1 MIQYPIL
8 PNQATIG
15 ITAPSSGVPE
25 PLHHLLH
32 EVQTS
37 MKQKGYS
44 TTFGDTAWTQTK
56 SKSAS
61 AIKRAKEFEEM
72 ILDESIDAIIPPWGG
87 ELLIEVLEHID
98 FSKIPPKW
106 ILGYSDTSAL
116 LLSITL
122 KTGIATAHGTNIV
135 DIRGKYSDPTTSKWD
150 DVLKTKQGETIK
162 QCSSDLYQKEWDFN
176 NPTDH
181 IFHLTERT
189 NWKVINGDSFH
200 VEGRLLGGCIDVIHH
215 LIGTPCGD
223 VAYFKQN
230 YLKENEP
237 IIWYLENC
245 DLATPDL
252 RRALTQMRYAG
263 WFDHC
268 SGILFGRSAANTPVD
283 GYVAEDVYEEI
294 SAECGVPVA
303 YDIDC
308 GHVPP
313 QITFING
320 AYAIVN
326 VKKGAGTI
334 TQTFRS

>member
-1 MIQYPIL
+1 MIQYPNL

-15 ITAPSSGVPE
+15 VSAPSSGVPE
-25 PLHHLLH
+25 PLHHLLY

-37 MKQKGYS
+37 MQQKGYQ
-44 TTFGDTAWTQTK
+44 TILGDTAWTQTK
-56 SKSAS
+56 SKSAT
-61 AIKRAKEFEEM
+61 AKKRAKELEEM
-72 ILDESIDAIIPPWGG
+72 LLNDSIDAIIPPWGG

-98 FSKIPPKW
+98 FSNIPPKW

-135 DIRGKYSDPTTSKWD
+135 DIRGKYSDPTTSKWE
-150 DVLKTKQGETIK
+150 DVLKTKQNETIK
-162 QCSSDLYQKEWDFN
+162 QYSSEQYQKEWDFN
-176 NPTDH
+176 NPTYH

-189 NWKVINGDSFH
+189 NWKVINGDSLH

-215 LIGTPCGD
+215 LVGTPYGD
-223 VAYFKQN
+223 VDHFKQQ

-252 RRALTQMRYAG
+252 KRALTQMRYAG

-268 SGILFGRSAANTPVD
+268 SGILFGRSNANTPVD
-283 GYVAEDVYEEI
+283 GYLAEDVYKEI
-294 SAECGVPVA
+294 SSECGVPVA

-308 GHVPP
+308 GHMPP
-313 QITFING
+313 QITFVNG
-320 AYAIVN
+320 AIATVH
-326 VKKGAGTI
+326 VKEGKGTI
-334 TQTFRS
+334 NQTFKS